1 LSACEGIEKVGFD
14 QELTFNPPHADMHKN
29 ARTTP
34 LSRAMIV
41 QRVERDGLSCRA
53 VATALQLSEKT
64 VRKWLG
70 RYRREGTGGLIDR
83 TSRPHGVIPVQQRP
97 RWCLVERLRRQRC
110 SYTEI
115 SLRTGLS
122 RATLSRWLR
131 QRGLNRLPK
140 LGVTAPVVRYEHKHP
155 GDLLHLDTKKLGR
168 IARVGHRINADRRS
182 RVRGIGWEYLHV
194 CVDDH
199 SRVGTAEMY
208 PDEHGVTAAAFLE
221 RAVAYYASFGV
232 RVRRV
237 MTDNGACYLSK
248 AFQAACARLQ
258 LRHLRTR
265 PYTPRTNGKAE
276 RFIQSAL
283 REWAYA
289 HAYRRSQERSATLPL
304 WLHRYNWHRPHHS
317 LGLNPPISRLA
328 LSADNLVRLHS

>member
-1 LSACEGIEKVGFD
+1 
-14 QELTFNPPHADMHKN
+14 MHKN

-41 QRVERDGLSCRA
+41 QRVEQDRLSCRA
-53 VATALQLSEKT
+53 VATALQLSKKT
-64 VRKWLG
+64 VRKWVQRHRQEGALG
-70 RYRREGTGGLIDR
+70 LRDR
-83 TSRPHGVIPVQQRP
+83 SSRPRSIRPVDKRP
-97 RWCLVERLRRQRC
+97 SWRLVERLRLRRC

-140 LGVTAPVVRYEHKHP
+140 LGSTPPVVRYERARP
-155 GDLLHLDTKKLGR
+155 GELLHLDTKKLGR
-168 IARVGHRINADRRS
+168 IEGIGHRLTGDRRDH
-182 RVRGIGWEYLHV
+182 RRGVGWEYLHV
-194 CVDDH
+194 CIDDH
-199 SRVGTAEMY
+199 SRVSTAEMY
-208 PDEHGVTAAAFLE
+208 ADEHGLTAATFLE

-237 MTDNGACYLSK
+237 MTDNGSCYLSK
-248 AFQAACARLQ
+248 AFRAVCARLG
-258 LRHLRTR
+258 LRHVRTR

-289 HAYRRSQERSATLPL
+289 HTYRRSVERSATLPL

-317 LGLNPPISRLA
+317 IGLNPPISRLA
-328 LSADNLVRLHS
+328 LSADNLMRLHT

>member
-1 LSACEGIEKVGFD
+1 ME
-14 QELTFNPPHADMHKN
+14 H
-29 ARTTP
+29 
-34 LSRAMIV
+34 
-41 QRVERDGLSCRA
+41 
-53 VATALQLSEKT
+53 
-64 VRKWLG
+64 
-70 RYRREGTGGLIDR
+70 
-83 TSRPHGVIPVQQRP
+83 RPHWRLI
-97 RWCLVERLRRQRC
+97 ERLRRQRC

-140 LGVTAPVVRYEHKHP
+140 LGTTPPVVRYEHARP
-155 GDLLHLDTKKLGR
+155 GELLHLDTKKLGR
-168 IARVGHRINADRRS
+168 IARIGHRINADRRS

-208 PDEHGVTAAAFLE
+208 PDEHGLTAAAFLE

-232 RVRRV
+232 RIRRV
-237 MTDNGACYLSK
+237 MTDNGSCYLSK
-248 AFQAACARLQ
+248 AFRAACVRLNV
-258 LRHLRTR
+258 RHLRTR

-276 RFIQSAL
+276 RFIQSAM

-289 HAYRRSQERSATLPL
+289 HAYRRSAERTATLPL

-317 LGLNPPISRLA
+317 IGLNPPISRLA

>member
-1 LSACEGIEKVGFD
+1 
-14 QELTFNPPHADMHKN
+14 MHKN

-64 VRKWLG
+64 VRKWV
-70 RYRREGTGGLIDR
+70 RRHRREGARGLVDR
-83 TSRPHGVIPVQQRP
+83 SSRPRCVRPVAQRP
-97 RWCLVERLRRQRC
+97 GWRLVEQLRRQRC

-131 QRGLNRLPK
+131 QCGLNRLPR
-140 LGVTAPVVRYEHKHP
+140 LGPTPPVVRYEHAHP

-168 IARVGHRINADRRS
+168 IAQIGHRITADRRR

-194 CVDDH
+194 CIDDH
-199 SRVGTAEMY
+199 SRVSTAEMY

-221 RAVAYYASFGV
+221 RSVAYYASFGV
-232 RVRRV
+232 QIRRV
-237 MTDNGACYLSK
+237 MTDNGSCYLSR
-248 AFQAACARLQ
+248 AFREACQRLQ

-289 HAYRRSQERSATLPL
+289 HAYRRSRERTETLPL

-317 LGLNPPISRLA
+317 IGLNPPISRLA

>member
-1 LSACEGIEKVGFD
+1 VLAVEK
-14 QELTFNPPHADMHKN
+14 
-29 ARTTP
+29 
-34 LSRAMIV
+34 
-41 QRVERDGLSCRA
+41 
-53 VATALQLSEKT
+53 
-64 VRKWLG
+64 
-70 RYRREGTGGLIDR
+70 
-83 TSRPHGVIPVQQRP
+83 RPGWR
-97 RWCLVERLRRQRC
+97 LVERLRLQRC

-131 QRGLNRLPK
+131 QRGLNRLPR
-140 LGVTAPVVRYEHKHP
+140 LGTTPPVVRYEHPRP

-168 IARVGHRINADRRS
+168 IARIGHRINADRRT

-194 CVDDH
+194 CIDDH

-208 PDEHGVTAAAFLE
+208 ANEHGITAAAFLE
-221 RAVAYYASFGV
+221 RAVAYYATFGV
-232 RVRRV
+232 RIRRV
-237 MTDNGACYLSK
+237 MTDNGSCYLSK
-248 AFQAACARLQ
+248 AFQQACARLR

-276 RFIQSAL
+276 RFIQSAM

-289 HAYRRSQERSATLPL
+289 HAYRRSAERTATLPL

-317 LGLNPPISRLA
+317 IGLNPPISRLV
-328 LSADNLVRLHS
+328 LSADNLMRLHT

>member
-1 LSACEGIEKVGFD
+1 
-14 QELTFNPPHADMHKN
+14 MHKN

-41 QRVERDGLSCRA
+41 QRVEQDRLSCRA

-64 VRKWLG
+64 VRKWVQ
-70 RYRREGTGGLIDR
+70 RHRQEGSPGLRDR
-83 TSRPHGVIPVQQRP
+83 SSRPRSVRPVEKRP
-97 RWCLVERLRRQRC
+97 SWRLVERLRLRRC

-140 LGVTAPVVRYEHKHP
+140 LGSTPPVVRYERARP
-155 GDLLHLDTKKLGR
+155 GELLHLDTKKLGR
-168 IARVGHRINADRRS
+168 IEGIGHRITGDRRDH
-182 RVRGIGWEYLHV
+182 RRGVGWEYLHV

-199 SRVGTAEMY
+199 SRVSTAEMY
-208 PDEHGVTAAAFLE
+208 ADEHGLTAATFLE
-221 RAVAYYASFGV
+221 HAVAYYASFGV
-232 RVRRV
+232 RVRGV
-237 MTDNGACYLSK
+237 MTDNGSCYLSR
-248 AFQAACARLQ
+248 AFREVCARLR
-258 LRHLRTR
+258 LRHVRTR

-289 HAYRRSQERSATLPL
+289 HTYRRSGERTATLPL

-328 LSADNLVRLHS
+328 LSADNLMRLHT

>member
-1 LSACEGIEKVGFD
+1 
-14 QELTFNPPHADMHKN
+14 MHSN

-34 LSRAMIV
+34 LSRADIV
-41 QRVERDGLSCRA
+41 HQVLQEGESRRA
-53 VATALQLSEKT
+53 VATALRLSEKT
-64 VRKWLG
+64 VRKWVSRHQAG
-70 RYRREGTGGLIDR
+70 EGLADR
-83 TSRPHGVIPVQQRP
+83 SSRPRSVRPVPKR
-97 RWCLVERLRRQRC
+97 RGYAAVLALRRQRC

-131 QRGLNRLPK
+131 HAGLSRLKSLDP
-140 LGVTAPVVRYEHKHP
+140 TPPVVRYERAHP
-155 GDLLHLDTKKLGR
+155 GELLHLDIKKLGIISR
-168 IARVGHRINADRRS
+168 IGHRITGDRTS
-182 RVRGIGWEYLHV
+182 RERGAGWEHLHV

-199 SRVGTAEMY
+199 TRLAVGDLA
-208 PDEHGVTAAAFLE
+208 PDDYDHTAARFLE
-221 RAVAYYASFGV
+221 RAVTYYGRFGV
-232 RVRRV
+232 KVRQV
-237 MTDNGACYLSK
+237 MTDNGPCYRSNLFKQTCS
-248 AFQAACARLQ
+248 RLG

-289 HAYRRSQERSATLPL
+289 HAYRHSKERAATLPL

-317 LGLNPPISRLA
+317 LGMNPPISRLA
-328 LSADNLVRLHS
+328 LSADNLVRHHN

>member
-1 LSACEGIEKVGFD
+1 MVGFD
-14 QELTFNPPHADMHKN
+14 QELTLNPLHADMHKN

-41 QRVERDGLSCRA
+41 QRVSAHGLSCRA
-53 VATALQLSEKT
+53 VATALQLSERT
-64 VRKWLG
+64 VRKWV
-70 RYRREGTGGLIDR
+70 RRHRLEGPGGLADR
-83 TSRPHGVIPVQQRP
+83 TSRPRSVRPVEQR
-97 RWCLVERLRRQRC
+97 RGWALVERLRRQRC

-131 QRGLNRLPK
+131 QRSLNRLPR
-140 LGVTAPVVRYEHKHP
+140 LGTTPPVIRYEHAHP

-168 IARVGHRINADRRS
+168 IARIGHRITADRRR

-199 SRVGTAEMY
+199 SRVSTAEMY
-208 PDEHGVTAAAFLE
+208 ANEHGVTAAAFLE
-221 RAVAYYASFGV
+221 HCIAYYACFGV
-232 RVRRV
+232 RIRRV
-237 MTDNGACYLSK
+237 MTDNGSCYLSK
-248 AFQAACARLQ
+248 AFRATCTRLRV
-258 LRHLRTR
+258 RHLRTR

-276 RFIQSAL
+276 RFIQSAM

-289 HAYRRSQERSATLPL
+289 HAYRRSRERTETLPL

-317 LGLNPPISRLA
+317 IGLNPPISRLA
-328 LSADNLVRLHS
+328 LSADNLMRLHS

>member
-1 LSACEGIEKVGFD
+1 
-14 QELTFNPPHADMHKN
+14 MHKN

-64 VRKWLG
+64 VRKWV
-70 RYRREGTGGLIDR
+70 RRHRLEGTGGLAER
-83 TSRPHGVIPVQQRP
+83 SSRPHSVLAVEKRP
-97 RWCLVERLRRQRC
+97 GWRLVERLRQQRC

-115 SLRTGLS
+115 SLRTGLG

-131 QRGLNRLPK
+131 QRGLNRLPR
-140 LGVTAPVVRYEHKHP
+140 LGTIPPVVRYEHPRP

-168 IARVGHRINADRRS
+168 IARIGHRINADRRS

-194 CVDDH
+194 CIDDH
-199 SRVGTAEMY
+199 SRVSTAEMY
-208 PDEHGVTAAAFLE
+208 ANEHGVTAAAFLE
-221 RAVAYYASFGV
+221 RAVAYYATFGV
-232 RVRRV
+232 RIRRV
-237 MTDNGACYLSK
+237 MTDNGSCYLSK
-248 AFQAACARLQ
+248 AFQQTCARLR

-276 RFIQSAL
+276 RFIQSAM

-289 HAYRRSQERSATLPL
+289 HAYRRSAERAATLPL

-317 LGLNPPISRLA
+317 IGLNPPISRLA
-328 LSADNLVRLHS
+328 LSADNLVRLHN